1 MAIGARVEE
10 LGLGAGSFS
19 TQVRSNTRINLWGW
33 AQCGLRDGRAG
44 RSGLLPRATANR
56 LTWEW

>member
-1 MAIGARVEE
+1 MAIDARVEE

-19 TQVRSNTRINLWGW
+19 TQVRSNTRMNLWGW

-44 RSGLLPRATANR
+44 RSGLLPRATAKD
-56 LTWEW
+56 

>member
-19 TQVRSNTRINLWGW
+19 TQVRSNMRMNLWGW